1 MEHSP
6 CMDKTNTNPLV
17 LPLQVS
23 HAPLKQSCPF
33 KKNSLL
39 EDNTGLYIVV
49 YFGASG
55 L

>member
-23 HAPLKQSCPF
+23 HAPF
-33 KKNSLL
+33 ETIKKNSML
-39 EDNTGLYIVV
+39 EDNTGLNIVV
-49 YFGASG
+49 YFVASG